1 MKFNGIWSNST
12 DKIAIFRT
20 VEDIII
26 HYRRVDDNHKPISG
40 IHKRLAEDVL
50 PSYTKE
56 GSGRSYIDYIEEA
69 SS

>member
-1 MKFNGIWSNST
+1 VKFNGIWSNDR

-26 HYRRVDDNHKPISG
+26 HYRKVDDNHKPISG
-40 IHKRLAEDVL
+40 IRKELAEEVL

-56 GSGRSYIDYIEEA
+56 VSGRSYIEYIEEA
-69 SS
+69 GS